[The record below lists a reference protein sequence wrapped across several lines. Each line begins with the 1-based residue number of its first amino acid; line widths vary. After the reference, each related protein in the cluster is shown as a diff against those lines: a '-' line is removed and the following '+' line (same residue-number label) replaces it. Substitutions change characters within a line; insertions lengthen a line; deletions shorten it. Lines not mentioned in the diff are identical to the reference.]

1 MITIKENPPDLFF
14 SFTHFLNRRV
24 MLIMTTILVL
34 LRTAIRKH
42 NIQKSPK
49 IKEQKKQKI
58 KKTQNKTKQK
68 QTKQKQILLLQSN
81 CLEWSIIIL

>member
-1 MITIKENPPDLFF
+1 MITIKENQPDLFF

-49 IKEQKKQKI
+49 NKEQKNKKHK

-68 QTKQKQILLLQSN
+68 QTLNKQ
-81 CLEWSIIIL
+81 EWSIIIL

>member
-1 MITIKENPPDLFF
+1 MITIKENQPDLFF

-49 IKEQKKQKI
+49 NKEQKN
-58 KKTQNKTKQK
+58 KKHKKHKTKQNKNK
-68 QTKQKQILLLQSN
+68 QNKSKYCCCKATV
-81 CLEWSIIIL
+81 